1 MIKKLTKIRLII
13 FLCLAVCIFFTI
25 SYYHLTTAGDVR
37 TIHKLAVV
45 FWAVQ
50 GLIALA
56 AFVMSFRAKP
66 ANSIQENKTD

>member
-1 MIKKLTKIRLII
+1 M
-13 FLCLAVCIFFTI
+13 CVFFTVY
-25 SYYHLTTAGDVR
+25 YYHLVVSGDVR

-56 AFVMSFRAKP
+56 AFVMSFKSTLSGTTEDRQP
-66 ANSIQENKTD
+66 E

>member
-1 MIKKLTKIRLII
+1 MKKFTKVRLIL
-13 FLCLAVCIFFTI
+13 FLWTAMCVFFTVY
-25 SYYHLTTAGDVR
+25 YYHLVVSGDVR

-56 AFVMSFRAKP
+56 AFVMSLRSKP
-66 ANSIQENKTD
+66 ANSIRDNKLG